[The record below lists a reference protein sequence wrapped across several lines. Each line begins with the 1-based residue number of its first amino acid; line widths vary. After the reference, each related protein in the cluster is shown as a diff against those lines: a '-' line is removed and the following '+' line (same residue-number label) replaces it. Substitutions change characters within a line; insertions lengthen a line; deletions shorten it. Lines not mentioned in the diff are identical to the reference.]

1 MTALQ
6 ANQTLL
12 VVYVLVFVGV
22 MVAFEGLRQVL
33 SRGETANEARNRRMR
48 MIARGATAEDV
59 FDQLMR
65 PGSTRTGLARRLPDL
80 RAMLRQAGLTISPS
94 LFLVGAVVLGA
105 GAALAAQLVLPPMAA
120 APVGV
125 LAGLVVPLM
134 VLKGLAQQ
142 RLEKLV
148 QQLPDALDLMARG
161 LKVGNP
167 LNVTVRS
174 VATDMPDPIGTEF
187 GMITD
192 QVSYGDDIATAFD
205 DFALRTGLEDA
216 RYLAVTIGIQHG
228 TGGNLG
234 RILQVLSKVIRDRA
248 MMRKKIHAISAE
260 GRLSALILSLLPFGI
275 FGMIMATT
283 PSFYADVWGD
293 PLFLTF
299 AGTAVG
305 LVVLQG
311 LILRRLVSFKF

>member
-1 MTALQ
+1 MTGLQ
-6 ANQTLL
+6 SSQTLL

-22 MVAFEGLRQVL
+22 LVAFEGLRQVL
-33 SRGETANEARNRRMR
+33 SRGETAREARNRRMR
-48 MIARGATAEDV
+48 MIARGATTEDV
-59 FDQLMR
+59 IEQLMR

-80 RAMLRQAGLTISPS
+80 RVMLRQAGLTIPPW
-94 LFLVGAVVLGA
+94 LFLLGAVVLGA
-105 GAALAAQLVLPPMAA
+105 GAAVAAQMVLPPMAA

-125 LAGLVVPLM
+125 LAGLIVPLM

-148 QQLPDALDLMARG
+148 QQMPDALDLMARG

-174 VATDMPDPIGTEF
+174 VATDMPDPIGSEF
-187 GMITD
+187 GLITD

-228 TGGNLG
+228 TGGNLA

-275 FGMIMATT
+275 FAMIMGTT
-283 PSFYADVWGD
+283 PSFYADVWND
-293 PLFLTF
+293 PLFLPF

>member
-1 MTALQ
+1 MNGLQ

-12 VVYVLVFVGV
+12 IVYVIVFVGV
-22 MVAFEGLRQVL
+22 LVAFEGLRQFL
-33 SRGETANEARNRRMR
+33 TRGETSREARNRRMK
-48 MIARGATAEDV
+48 MIARGATSEEV
-59 FDQLMR
+59 MDQLMR
-65 PGSTRTGLARRLPDL
+65 PAAARSGLARHIPDL
-80 RAMLRQAGLTISPS
+80 RDMLRRAGLTVPPV
-94 LFLVGAVVLGA
+94 LFLLGAVGLGA
-105 GAALAAQLVLPPMAA
+105 AAALLAQVYLPPLAA

-125 LAGLVVPLM
+125 AFGLLVPML
-134 VLKGLAQQ
+134 VLKGLAQE

-148 QQLPDALDLMARG
+148 QQMPDALDLMSRG

-187 GMITD
+187 GIIAD

-205 DFALRTGLEDA
+205 DFAMRTGLEDT

-228 TGGNLG
+228 TGGNLA

-248 MMRKKIHAISAE
+248 MMRKKIRAISAE

-275 FGMIMATT
+275 FGMIMAST
-283 PSFYADVWGD
+283 PTFYSDVWND
-293 PLFLTF
+293 PLFLPM
-299 AGTAVG
+299 AGAAVG
-305 LVVLQG
+305 LVVLQA
-311 LILRRLVSFKF
+311 LILRRLVSFKI